1 MSASERS
8 TAKLARMAGQ
18 IADFFRAYPDA
29 QAASSVAEH
38 INKFW
43 TPKMRAEL
51 LAMPESG
58 DPLVAKARAF
68 VRTGEK

>member
-1 MSASERS
+1 MSASERN

-51 LAMPESG
+51 LAMPPSG
-58 DPLVAKARAF
+58 DPLVARAMPF
-68 VRTGEK
+68 IKLERQ